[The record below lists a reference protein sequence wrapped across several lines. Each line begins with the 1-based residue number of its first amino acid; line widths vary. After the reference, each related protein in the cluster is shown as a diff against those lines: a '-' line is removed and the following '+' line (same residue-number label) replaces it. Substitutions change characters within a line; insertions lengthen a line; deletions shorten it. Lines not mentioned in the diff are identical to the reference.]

1 MDDTRTTA
9 FHNRRQQAVSPEQ
22 ARKRARV
29 SEQRHVLSVLV
40 PIRPERL
47 EDLSLVLE
55 ELGQDLQRNAHIQF
69 DALKSTHSL
78 RWVIVPA
85 PASQDG
91 RSEGGP
97 MLAFEAHFDHTVGEF
112 LEDLIHVAGDA
123 LKANIYCHCAPPL
136 RSWSSD
142 AVLRDYLLDHA
153 LPEAR
158 VFEGSADVKVELLDN
173 AARVRELV
181 SQFFAA
187 PRTEPDPAS
196 SPAR

>member
-1 MDDTRTTA
+1 MDDTTTTA
-9 FHNRRQQAVSPEQ
+9 FQNRRRQAVPPEQ

-29 SEQRHVLSVLV
+29 AERRDALTVLV

-55 ELGQDLQRNAHIQF
+55 
-69 DALKSTHSL
+69 ALRGDTLIPFSALRSTRSL
-78 RWVIVPA
+78 RWVIVP
-85 PASQDG
+85 
-91 RSEGGP
+91 GP

-112 LEDLIHVAGDA
+112 LEELIHVAGDA
-123 LKANIYCHCAPPL
+123 LKANLYCHCAPPL

-153 LPEAR
+153 STEAR
-158 VFEGSADVKVELLDN
+158 ALEGVSDVRIQLLDD

-181 SQFFAA
+181 SQFFAVTGATPGPA
-187 PRTEPDPAS
+187 PHPD
-196 SPAR
+196 R

>member
-1 MDDTRTTA
+1 MDDTLTTT
-9 FHNRRQQAVSPEQ
+9 FQNRRQQQVVSPEQ
-22 ARKRARV
+22 ARKRAQLAER
-29 SEQRHVLSVLV
+29 RDALSVLV

-47 EDLSLVLE
+47 EDLALVLE
-55 ELGQDLQRNAHIQF
+55 ELRRDTLIRFN
-69 DALKSTHSL
+69 ALKSTHSL
-78 RWVIVPA
+78 RWAIVPA
-85 PASQDG
+85 PPAQDG

-123 LKANIYCHCAPPL
+123 LKANLYCHCAPPL

-153 LPEAR
+153 LPEAP
-158 VFEGSADVKVELLDN
+158 VLEGSSDVRIELLDN

-187 PRTEPDPAS
+187 SRATSDPAPS
-196 SPAR
+196 LAR

>member
-1 MDDTRTTA
+1 MDDTLTTT
-9 FHNRRQQAVSPEQ
+9 FQNRGQQQAVSPEQ
-22 ARKRARV
+22 ARRRAHMAER
-29 SEQRHVLSVLV
+29 RDALTVLV

-55 ELGQDLQRNAHIQF
+55 ELRRDTLIRFNG
-69 DALKSTHSL
+69 LKSTHSL

-85 PASQDG
+85 PPSQDG
-91 RSEGGP
+91 RSEGGR
-97 MLAFEAHFDHTVGEF
+97 MLAFEARFDHTVGEF
-112 LEDLIHVAGDA
+112 LEELIHVAGDA
-123 LKANIYCHCAPPL
+123 LKANLYCHCAPPL

-153 LPEAR
+153 LPEAS
-158 VFEGSADVKVELLDN
+158 VLEGSSDVRLELLDDN

-187 PRTEPDPAS
+187 PRATPDPAS